1 MNKNEF
7 WRNPDLTISF
17 LAKTIGSNRTTLSR
31 LIHQHGYSCFQ
42 TYVSD
47 YRINAFFEQLPQNR
61 LLNIQ
66 GLFYEVGFKSKV
78 TALRH
83 FRRRTGMTPSE
94 YYKKVIMKSFWY
106 GFVILKLIIIDLI
119 RGYVVLIVLLARNL
133 FEINHEKK
141 VLYYTYYKY
150 LFVC

>member
-1 MNKNEF
+1 MEPPLQMLVDGSVTRLRILSDEYLWTSLERIMNKNEL

-17 LAKTIGSNRTTLSR
+17 LAKTVGSNRTTLSR

-47 YRINAFFEQLPQNR
+47 YRIDAFLEQLPQNR

-94 YYKKVIMKSFWY
+94 YYKKVIMK
-106 GFVILKLIIIDLI
+106 
-119 RGYVVLIVLLARNL
+119 L
-133 FEINHEKK
+133 F
-141 VLYYTYYKY
+141 
-150 LFVC
+150 